1 MMNQSGFF
9 FGVNVVIVRGFVN
22 TLLSGLHP
30 IVGQSLRFLWWPF
43 GDFLLEVCFFNSHNI
58 GYPKWWALEN
68 VSPVTASPC
77 KYGHCWYPPK
87 FSHGTWKWHPWIG
100 DSFWKLSLI
109 LGSVLNLRSVSI
121 PDAPCIEYLLYLHLL
136 VPYIIK
142 WNVGKYTI
150 HSAHLGM
157 LDFWDVDY
165 WKAKNIRR
173 AARLRGWK
181 LKP

>member
-9 FGVNVVIVRGFVN
+9 FGMNVVIVRGFVN

-100 DSFWKLSLI
+100 DSFWKPSLFRFHVKLGECIYPRCSTYWIFTYIYHLTTSEVFDLIRCRLS
-109 LGSVLNLRSVSI
+109 R
-121 PDAPCIEYLLYLHLL
+121 
-136 VPYIIK
+136 
-142 WNVGKYTI
+142 
-150 HSAHLGM
+150 
-157 LDFWDVDY
+157 
-165 WKAKNIRR
+165 
-173 AARLRGWK
+173 
-181 LKP
+181 